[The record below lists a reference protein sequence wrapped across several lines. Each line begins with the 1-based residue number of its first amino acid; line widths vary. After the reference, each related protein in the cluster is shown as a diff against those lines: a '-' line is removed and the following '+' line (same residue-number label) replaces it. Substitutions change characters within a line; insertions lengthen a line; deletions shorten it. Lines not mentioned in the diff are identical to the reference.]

1 MAACFEIARESD
13 GRYRISLQGEQGD
26 CLLRSEPLPTR
37 AAALGALDALR
48 QHGALDARYGRLSAR
63 DGSPY
68 FTLKAGN
75 GQVLAQSPRFRGAR
89 ARDEGIAQAQRLV
102 AQAPVRDLN
111 PEP

>member
-1 MAACFEIARESD
+1 MAACFEILCESD
-13 GRYRISLQGEQGD
+13 GRFRVSLHDEQGA
-26 CLLRSEPLPTR
+26 CLLRSDPLPTR
-37 AAALGALDALR
+37 AAALGALEAVR

-102 AQAPVRDLN
+102 AQAPMREAR